1 MSDQI
6 IINLMMLSPL
16 VLHLVGLTIAIMMDP
31 YVSRKHR
38 GILLVITELILSL
51 VLQGQLDYN
60 LKLNANIPQ
69 RVVVDTYGYIIRPV
83 VLALFFHVINDKSKI
98 IIPVWI
104 LTGINSAVFIVSAF
118 TGVAFSITP
127 ENTFDRGPLGY
138 TCHIISLILIFVLL
152 IQTIREKNRGG
163 IAGSFIPIANV
174 FLIVGSVA
182 VDYFFGRLDSPVSF
196 LTIAM
201 CSAAVFYYIWLHLQF
216 VREHEEDLRAQ
227 QRIRIMISQIQPH
240 FMFNTLSTIQAL
252 CRIDPEKAFETT
264 EKFGTYLRNNI
275 ESLNK
280 SELIPLR
287 KELEHTKIYA
297 DIEMIRFP
305 KIRVEYYIED
315 EDFSVPTL
323 TIQPLVENAIRHG
336 VRGRND
342 GRVIVATR
350 KVNGFHEIMIRD
362 NGKGFDADNI
372 DELEAS
378 HIGLRNVRDRI
389 ESMCNGEMEIES
401 HPDRG
406 TTITLAIPG

>member
-6 IINLMMLSPL
+6 ILNLMMLSPL
-16 VLHLVGLTIAIMMDP
+16 VLHLIGLTIAIMVDP

-60 LKLNANIPQ
+60 LKLHANIQQ
-69 RVVVDTYGYIIRPV
+69 RVVVDTYGYIMRPI
-83 VLALFFHVINDKSKI
+83 VLALFFHVSNDKSRNTV
-98 IIPVWI
+98 PVWI
-104 LTGINSAVFIVSAF
+104 LVGINTIVFLVSAF
-118 TGVAFSITP
+118 TGIAFSITP
-127 ENTFDRGPLGY
+127 QNTFQRGPLGY
-138 TCHIISLILIFVLL
+138 TCHIISIVLL
-152 IQTIREKNRGG
+152 FALLFQTIREKSRDGVS
-163 IAGSFIPIANV
+163 GSFIPTMNV
-174 FLIVGSVA
+174 LLVVGSIFA
-182 VDYFFGRLDSPVSF
+182 DYHFGRLDTPVSF

-201 CSAAVFYYIWLHLQF
+201 CSAAVFYYVWLHLRF

-305 KIRVEYYIED
+305 RIRVEYYIED
-315 EDFSVPTL
+315 EDFNLPTL

-350 KVNGFHEIMIRD
+350 KVDGFHEVMIRD
-362 NGKGFDADNI
+362 NGKGFNAENI

-389 ESMCNGEMEIES
+389 ESMCDGEMEIES
-401 HPDRG
+401 YPDRG
-406 TTITLAIPG
+406 TTITLAIPE

>member
-6 IINLMMLSPL
+6 ILNLMMLSPL
-16 VLHLVGLTIAIMMDP
+16 VLHLIGLTIAIMVDP

-60 LKLNANIPQ
+60 LKLHANIQQ
-69 RVVVDTYGYIIRPV
+69 RVVVDTYGYIMRPI
-83 VLALFFHVINDKSKI
+83 VLALFFHVSNDKSRNTV
-98 IIPVWI
+98 PVWI
-104 LTGINSAVFIVSAF
+104 LVGINTIVFLVSAF
-118 TGVAFSITP
+118 TGIAFSITP
-127 ENTFDRGPLGY
+127 QNTFQRGPLGY
-138 TCHIISLILIFVLL
+138 TCHIISIVLL
-152 IQTIREKNRGG
+152 FALLFQTIREKSRDGVS
-163 IAGSFIPIANV
+163 GSFIPTMNV
-174 FLIVGSVA
+174 LLVVGSIFA
-182 VDYFFGRLDSPVSF
+182 DYHFGRLDTPVSF
-196 LTIAM
+196 LTIAR
-201 CSAAVFYYIWLHLQF
+201 CSAAVFYYVWLHLRF

-305 KIRVEYYIED
+305 RIRVEYYIED
-315 EDFSVPTL
+315 EDFNLPTL

-350 KVNGFHEIMIRD
+350 KVDGFHEVMIRD
-362 NGKGFDADNI
+362 NGKGFNAENI

-389 ESMCNGEMEIES
+389 ESMCDGEMEIES
-401 HPDRG
+401 YPDRG
-406 TTITLAIPG
+406 TTITLAIPE

>member
-138 TCHIISLILIFVLL
+138 TCHIISLILILVLL

-389 ESMCNGEMEIES
+389 ESMCDGEMEIES

>member
-6 IINLMMLSPL
+6 ILNLMMLSPL
-16 VLHLVGLTIAIMMDP
+16 VLHLIGLTIAIMVDP

-60 LKLNANIPQ
+60 LKLHANIQQ
-69 RVVVDTYGYIIRPV
+69 RVVVDTYGYIMRPV
-83 VLALFFHVINDKSKI
+83 VLALFFHVSNDKSRNTV
-98 IIPVWI
+98 PVWI
-104 LTGINSAVFIVSAF
+104 LVGINTIVFLVSAF
-118 TGVAFSITP
+118 TGIAFSITP
-127 ENTFDRGPLGY
+127 QNTFQRGPLGY
-138 TCHIISLILIFVLL
+138 TCHIISIVLL
-152 IQTIREKNRGG
+152 FALLFQTIREKSRDGVS
-163 IAGSFIPIANV
+163 GSFIPTMNV
-174 FLIVGSVA
+174 LLVVGSIIA
-182 VDYFFGRLDSPVSF
+182 DHYFGRMDTPVSF

-201 CSAAVFYYIWLHLQF
+201 CSTAVFYYVWLHLQF

-252 CRIDPEKAFETT
+252 CRIDPGKAFETT

-305 KIRVEYYIED
+305 RIRVEYYIED
-315 EDFSVPTL
+315 EDFNLPIL

-350 KVNGFHEIMIRD
+350 KVDGFHEVMIRD
-362 NGKGFDADNI
+362 NGKGFNAENI

-389 ESMCNGEMEIES
+389 ESMCDGEMEIES
-401 HPDRG
+401 YPDRG
-406 TTITLAIPG
+406 TTITLAIPE

>member
-389 ESMCNGEMEIES
+389 ESMCDGEMEIES